1 MSERLIPQT
10 RFVGELALIYINQY
24 LSTSWSADEVISSVA
39 RPVPQSCTICFFGE
53 GRFGR
58 AVHPESHLFVL
69 DSAMSKHGPFDK
81 QPTDLIL

>member
-39 RPVPQSCTICFFGE
+39 RPVLQSRFCFFGE

-69 DSAMSKHGPFDK
+69 DCAMSKDCPFDK
-81 QPTDLIL
+81 QPSDLIL